1 MPKPHAQTHVDDLLV
16 ACGAAAQVLDTL
28 DSLDLTPRQRAA
40 TVAYMAAAIIVS
52 AASGEPGADG
62 EAVHRRFEAF
72 GLLVSD
78 RIEEVLQLL
87 EVAEQQVAGSETV
100 Q

>member
-1 MPKPHAQTHVDDLLV
+1 MPKPSAHTHVDDLLA
-16 ACGAAAQVLDTL
+16 ACGAAATVLETL

-40 TVAYMAAAIIVS
+40 TVAYMAAAVIVN
-52 AASGEPGADG
+52 AAAGEAGADG

-72 GLLVSD
+72 GLLVGD
-78 RIEEVLQLL
+78 RIAEVLQLL
-87 EVAEQQVAGSETV
+87 EVAEQQAAGSETV